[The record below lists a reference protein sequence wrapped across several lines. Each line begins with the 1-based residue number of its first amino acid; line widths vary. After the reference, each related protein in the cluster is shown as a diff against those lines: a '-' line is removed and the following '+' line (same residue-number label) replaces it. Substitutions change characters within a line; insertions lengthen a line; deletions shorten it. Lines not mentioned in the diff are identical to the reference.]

1 MAILQ
6 QKELEQAF
14 VEFNRF
20 SEQLASAYELL
31 QSQVATLQ
39 QELAQARSERLL
51 YLTEK
56 EQLALRLRTLL
67 DTLPGAVVVVDSEGN
82 VQDANPVAELW
93 FGQLVIG
100 SDWREIAGQWSVADS
115 PLNDEWVLQDG
126 RRLSCSQQQLG
137 DRQGEIWLFV
147 DVTETRNLQE
157 LASRNQ
163 RLSAMGQMAANLA
176 HQIRTP
182 LSAALLYVS
191 QLKKKD
197 IAPADRIQKADKVIS
212 CIDHIE
218 KQVSD
223 ILLFARGG
231 QFEMELVQ
239 VSSLIDHL
247 RQLLDPL
254 VARQKATICWQPVP
268 DLYLNGNYEALS
280 GALLNLAM
288 NALQTKQQAVELTVE
303 AVSEDG
309 QIRLIIADN
318 GPGIAE
324 SEWVHLFDPF
334 YSTKQG
340 GTGLGLSIV
349 KLVAEAHGGQVKLL
363 SEPAQSCRFAICLPE
378 LVDTTIQGV
387 GL

>member
-1 MAILQ
+1 M
-6 QKELEQAF
+6 QKETLEQAF

-20 SEQLASAYELL
+20 SEQLASAYKLL
-31 QSQVATLQ
+31 QGQVATLQ
-39 QELAQARSERLL
+39 EELAQARSERLL

-56 EQLALRLRTLL
+56 EQLAMRLRTLL
-67 DTLPGAVVVVDSEGN
+67 DTLPGAVVVIDSEGN
-82 VQDANPVAELW
+82 VQDSNPVAASWFDELA
-93 FGQLVIG
+93 IG
-100 SDWREIAGQWSVADS
+100 SDWRAIVGQWCVADS
-115 PLNDEWVLQDG
+115 KINDEWVLRDG

-137 DRQGEIWLFV
+137 DGQGEIWLFV

-191 QLKKKD
+191 QLKKEH
-197 IAPADRIQKADKVIS
+197 IAEADRIQKADKVIS

-218 KQVSD
+218 KQVND

-239 VSSLIDHL
+239 VSVLIDRL

-254 VARQKATICWQPVP
+254 AARHKATIRWQPVP

-288 NALQTKQQAVELTVE
+288 NALQAKQEAVELTVGVVNE
-303 AVSEDG
+303 NG
-309 QIRLIIADN
+309 QIQLVIADN
-318 GPGIAE
+318 GPGIAS
-324 SEWVHLFDPF
+324 SEREHLFDPF

-340 GTGLGLSIV
+340 GAGLGLSIV
-349 KLVAEAHGGQVKLL
+349 KLVAEAHGGQIKLL
-363 SEPAQSCRFAICLPE
+363 SEPGQSCRFAICLPQ
-378 LVDTTIQGV
+378 LADITIQGV

>member
-1 MAILQ
+1 M
-6 QKELEQAF
+6 QKETLEQAF

-20 SEQLASAYELL
+20 SEQLTGAYELL
-31 QSQVATLQ
+31 QGQVARLKE
-39 QELAQARSERLL
+39 ELAQARSERLL

-56 EQLALRLRTLL
+56 EQLAMRLRTLL
-67 DTLPGAVVVVDSEGN
+67 DTLPGAVVVIDEDGR
-82 VQDANPVAELW
+82 VQDTNPVAAIW
-93 FGQLVIG
+93 FGKLVNG
-100 SDWREIAGQWSVADS
+100 SDWHEVVRQWSVTDS
-115 PLNDEWVLQDG
+115 QINDEWVLRDG

-137 DRQGEIWLFV
+137 DGQGEIWLFV

-191 QLKKKD
+191 QLKKEH
-197 IAPADRIQKADKVIS
+197 IAQADRIQKADKVIS

-218 KQVSD
+218 KQVND

-239 VSSLIDHL
+239 VSALIDHL

-254 VARQKATICWQPVP
+254 VARQKATIRWQQVP

-288 NALQTKQQAVELTVE
+288 NALQAKQEGVELTVE
-303 AVSEDG
+303 VVNDSG
-309 QIRLIIADN
+309 QVQLIVADN
-318 GPGIAE
+318 GPGIAS
-324 SEWVHLFDPF
+324 SEREHLFDPF

-349 KLVAEAHGGQVKLL
+349 KLVAEAHGGQVRLL
-363 SEPAQSCRFAICLPE
+363 SEAGQSCRFAICLPQ
-378 LVDTTIQGV
+378 LADNTIQGV